1 MPRHLP
7 DLTPSIQVTLRF
19 IFSPAFSWYVEI
31 FSGDYAL
38 KLTDFRIMDQN
49 TGADLHKLKVYR
61 ENLLEISGSL
71 TTIVPVT
78 ASSFTANIR
87 LNLNGKLDWLGMPIT
102 LNQPVDCPDSL
113 TASSSDP
120 KQWYV
125 HHDI

>member
-1 MPRHLP
+1 M
-7 DLTPSIQVTLRF
+7 Q
-19 IFSPAFSWYVEI
+19 
-31 FSGDYAL
+31 
-38 KLTDFRIMDQN
+38 LTDFRMMDQN

-78 ASSFTANIR
+78 ASSFTINIR

-125 HHDI
+125 HHDIDLVNISSSVHFVHVQGRYNPILLFALDTVCAFLHS

>member
-1 MPRHLP
+1 
-7 DLTPSIQVTLRF
+7 
-19 IFSPAFSWYVEI
+19 
-31 FSGDYAL
+31 
-38 KLTDFRIMDQN
+38 MDQN
-49 TGADLHKLKVYR
+49 TGTDLHKLKVYR